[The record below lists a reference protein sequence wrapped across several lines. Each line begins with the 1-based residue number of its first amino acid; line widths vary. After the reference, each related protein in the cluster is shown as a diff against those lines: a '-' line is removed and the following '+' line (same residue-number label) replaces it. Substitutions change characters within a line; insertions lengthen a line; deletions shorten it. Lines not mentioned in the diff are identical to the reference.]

1 MKKILLFT
9 WMLLAALSLSACSDP
24 NGEPF
29 APEQPE
35 QPEQPENP
43 GNNDDSEDNE
53 PTDPT
58 DPTPGSNGR
67 YLVLFA
73 SRSGNTESM
82 ANEIREQL
90 DCDILEVEPQTP
102 YDNDYNSM
110 LSRAQDELAAI
121 RQGNYPPVK
130 TSVESFED
138 YDMIFVGYPIWHG
151 SMATPMQTFL
161 HNHADKLAGKQI
173 ALFASSGSS
182 GISTSV
188 SEARTQCPNAEFTET
203 LLLTRSTLEQM
214 ESRITSWLEQL
225 NVNNNDNNEED
236 MQTNTLKLTVE
247 GKTFTATLVENT
259 STQALKE
266 RLAEGALS
274 IRMSDYG
281 DMEKVGS
288 FGMSFPRS
296 DQQTTTAPGD
306 LILYQG
312 NSFVIYYDSNS
323 WSFTRLGKVDGVST
337 RAEMLELLGG
347 KGDITITLSL

>member
-1 MKKILLFT
+1 MKKILLIPF
-9 WMLLAALSLSACSDP
+9 LLFAVLSMAACSDP
-24 NGEPF
+24 DEEPLT
-29 APEQPE
+29 PD

-43 GNNDDSEDNE
+43 GGGGNDEDPSEPAN
-53 PTDPT
+53 
-58 DPTPGSNGR
+58 PTPGGNGR

-73 SRSGNTESM
+73 SRSGNTERM
-82 ANEIREQL
+82 ANEIRTQL

-121 RQGNYPPVK
+121 RQGNYPPIK
-130 TSVESFED
+130 TSVESFEN

-161 HNHADKLAGKQI
+161 HNHAAKLSGKRI

-188 SEARTQCPNAEFTET
+188 DEARALCSDAEFTET
-203 LLLTRSTLEQM
+203 LHLTRNTLEQM
-214 ESRITSWLEQL
+214 EERITAWLEQL
-225 NVNNNDNNEED
+225 NVTDNNNEGD
-236 MQTNTLKLTVE
+236 METNTLKLTVG
-247 GKTFTATLVENT
+247 GKTFTATLVENS
-259 STQALKE
+259 STKALKE
-266 RLAEGALS
+266 RLAQGPLS
-274 IRMSDYG
+274 IPMSDYG

-288 FGMSFPRS
+288 LGMSFPRN

-347 KGDITITLSL
+347 KGDITVTLSI

>member
-1 MKKILLFT
+1 MKKFLLIPFLLFAVLS
-9 WMLLAALSLSACSDP
+9 MAACGGGSD
-24 NGEPF
+24 EPF
-29 APEQPE
+29 TPE

-43 GNNDDSEDNE
+43 ESNDDSGDDE
-53 PTDPT
+53 PSKPT
-58 DPTPGSNGR
+58 DPTPGGNGR

-73 SRSGNTESM
+73 SRSGNTERM
-82 ANEIREQL
+82 ANGIRAQL

-110 LSRAQDELAAI
+110 LSRAQEELAAI
-121 RQGNYPPVK
+121 RHGNYPPVK
-130 TSVESFED
+130 TSMESFDD

-161 HNHADKLAGKQI
+161 HNHAEKLSGKQI

-188 SEARTQCPNAEFTET
+188 SEARALCPDAEFTET
-203 LLLTRSTLEQM
+203 LHLTRNTLEQM
-214 ESRITSWLEQL
+214 ESRITSWLELL
-225 NVNNNDNNEED
+225 NVNNNNNNEGN
-236 MQTNTLKLTVE
+236 MQTNTLKLTV
-247 GKTFTATLVENT
+247 GDKTFTATLVENS

-266 RLAEGALS
+266 RLAQGPLS

-288 FGMSFPRS
+288 FGFSLPRN
-296 DQQTTTAPGD
+296 DQQITTGPGD

-312 NSFVIYYDSNS
+312 NSLVIYYDTNS
-323 WSFTRLGKVDGVST
+323 WNFTRLGKVDGITT
-337 RAEMLELLGG
+337 RAQMLDLLGG
-347 KGDITITLSL
+347 EGDITVTLSL

>member
-1 MKKILLFT
+1 MITRKILLFT
-9 WMLLAALSLSACSDP
+9 WMLLTVCSLSACSGHDD
-24 NGEPF
+24 ESLT
-29 APEQPE
+29 
-35 QPEQPENP
+35 PEQPENP
-43 GNNDDSEDNE
+43 GSNDDSDEDK
-53 PTDPT
+53 PT

-73 SRSGNTESM
+73 SRSGNTERM

-90 DCDILEVEPQTP
+90 DCDLLEVEPEVA
-102 YDNDYNSM
+102 YDNDYNTM
-110 LSRAQDELAAI
+110 LTRAQEELAAI
-121 RQGNYPPVK
+121 RQGNYPPIK
-130 TSVESFED
+130 TSMESFEN

-161 HNHADKLAGKQI
+161 YTHAGKLAGKQI

-188 SEARTQCPNAEFTET
+188 SEARTLCPDAEFTET
-203 LLLTRSTLEQM
+203 LHLTQNTLEQM
-214 ESRITSWLEQL
+214 ESRITSWLELL
-225 NVNNNDNNEED
+225 NVNNNNNNNEED
-236 MQTNTLKLTVE
+236 MQTNTLKLTV
-247 GKTFTATLVENT
+247 GNKTFTATLVENS

-266 RLAEGALS
+266 RLVQGSLS
-274 IRMSDYG
+274 IQMSDYG

-288 FGMSFPRS
+288 LGMSFPRN
-296 DQQTTTAPGD
+296 DQQTTTGPGD

-337 RAEMLELLGG
+337 RTEMLELLGG
-347 KGDITITLSL
+347 KGDVTVTLSL